1 MFSVFTHVMKPV
13 RDTNSE
19 PGLPLICI
27 QQNFFGLTRSQ
38 YPSMFSAWSFLL
50 ELFQVSKLLHYIWY
64 NKSTFP
70 DLPQFCYAQSPNRI
84 VVLVALPFFS
94 LSTLTWSPSLSDHN
108 ISSPLSSLRL
118 LPNFT
123 CWIWAAGRSM
133 FAKCQIFPRSPVK
146 APTIVL
152 CEPVSLRT
160 RKVPT
165 EDPYMW

>member
-1 MFSVFTHVMKPV
+1 MFSLFTHVMKPV

-27 QQNFFGLTRSQ
+27 QQNFFSLTRSQ
-38 YPSMFSAWSFLL
+38 YPSMFSARSFLL

-94 LSTLTWSPSLSDHN
+94 LSTLTRSPSLSDHN
-108 ISSPLSSLRL
+108 IPSPLSSLRL

-123 CWIWAAGRSM
+123 CWI
-133 FAKCQIFPRSPVK
+133 
-146 APTIVL
+146 
-152 CEPVSLRT
+152 
-160 RKVPT
+160 
-165 EDPYMW
+165 